1 VVPRGEENTDLV
13 RKAEFPSW
21 RKNGWLSWHE
31 VRALRQRIWYLH
43 LKTFFQEEDSVMP
56 RQSTKR
62 QLCFYASLPVFL
74 WILGLAN
81 PLSAEPDRARA
92 LGIPFAGKT
101 GPLNGITDV
110 LGVEVGHKTLIS
122 GEGPLVRGVGP
133 IRTGVTVIHPRGKAS
148 TEGVYGGWFTLNASG
163 EMTGTTWLEE
173 RGLIDGPIGITN
185 THSVGIVR
193 DAFVGWMVDQK
204 WPALW
209 HAPIVAETYDGALND
224 INGQHVKRPHVYS
237 ALEQATAG
245 PVTEG
250 AVGGGTGMVCNGFK
264 GGIGTASRI
273 VSVADQSYV
282 VGVLVQCNYNWGGKS
297 LRLGDQWVSEK
308 LPVGEHCYTDPSIAP
323 QNPWFPYCSGAEL
336 DKDSPTRDGSIIVVV
351 ATDAPILPHQLNRLA
366 KRPALALGRLGA
378 ISNPGSGDIF
388 LAFSTGNA
396 GAINED
402 QFNKVEQFP
411 NNALDTL
418 FRGTVQATEE
428 AIVNAMVAADTVTG
442 ADGLRVHRLP
452 HDEVRELFSP

>member
-1 VVPRGEENTDLV
+1 MVPRGEENTDLV
-13 RKAEFPSW
+13 RKAEFPSR

-163 EMTGTTWLEE
+163 EMTGTTWLE
-173 RGLIDGPIGITN
+173 
-185 THSVGIVR
+185 
-193 DAFVGWMVDQK
+193 
-204 WPALW
+204 
-209 HAPIVAETYDGALND
+209 
-224 INGQHVKRPHVYS
+224 
-237 ALEQATAG
+237 
-245 PVTEG
+245 
-250 AVGGGTGMVCNGFK
+250 
-264 GGIGTASRI
+264 
-273 VSVADQSYV
+273 
-282 VGVLVQCNYNWGGKS
+282 
-297 LRLGDQWVSEK
+297 
-308 LPVGEHCYTDPSIAP
+308 
-323 QNPWFPYCSGAEL
+323 
-336 DKDSPTRDGSIIVVV
+336 
-351 ATDAPILPHQLNRLA
+351 
-366 KRPALALGRLGA
+366 
-378 ISNPGSGDIF
+378 
-388 LAFSTGNA
+388 
-396 GAINED
+396 
-402 QFNKVEQFP
+402 
-411 NNALDTL
+411 
-418 FRGTVQATEE
+418 
-428 AIVNAMVAADTVTG
+428 
-442 ADGLRVHRLP
+442 
-452 HDEVRELFSP
+452 